1 MAVGVGGLWNV
12 YPHHRERAGGVG
24 RVLRQVNLR
33 LSNCS
38 TLGVAKNWG
47 RGGGGGTLFWGPYNK
62 DPTIFWGRVE
72 TPIGERVSP
81 ELPFVQVIFQTGF
94 VGFRV

>member
-1 MAVGVGGLWNV
+1 MQRSPACFTRSISPREAVSDSIEPTLKSFARGGVECWVAVGVGGLWNV

-24 RVLRQVNLR
+24 RVRQVNLR

-47 RGGGGGTLFWGPYNK
+47 RGGDLILGSL
-62 DPTIFWGRVE
+62 
-72 TPIGERVSP
+72 
-81 ELPFVQVIFQTGF
+81 
-94 VGFRV
+94 

>member
-47 RGGGGGTLFWGPYNK
+47 EGGGGTLFWGPYNK
-62 DPTIFWGRVE
+62 DPRVE

-81 ELPFVQVIFQTGF
+81 YPRSSHLFK
-94 VGFRV
+94 